1 MHIRHCMLFK
11 FNEGKN
17 ATEATK
23 SICLVYGDNALTVRT
38 CHNWFA
44 RFKVGD
50 LDLNDK
56 KRVWRTVE
64 ADDAYLEEL
73 LEEDPRRSTRQLA
86 KKMSV
91 TNSTVWN
98 RLKALGK
105 IQKDKKRKNL
115 LNNLIISLSTGE
127 EI

>member
-1 MHIRHCMLFK
+1 MNIRHCMLFK
-11 FNEGKN
+11 FNEGKY

-23 SICLVYGDNALTVRT
+23 SICLVYGDNTLTVRT

-44 RFKVGD
+44 RFKAGD
-50 LDLNDK
+50 FDLNDK
-56 KRVWRTVE
+56 KRVWRSVE
-64 ADDAYLEEL
+64 ADDAYLAEL

-115 LNNLIISLSTGE
+115 LNNQIF
-127 EI
+127 